1 MSESPLISKEAIK
14 SLLLE
19 NQLFVSR
26 PDEMN
31 DDSSIMMDSLC
42 LIWFL
47 DMLEH
52 RNQIYLQLED
62 EDYERFDSI
71 TSIYQLIQE
80 KGVRM
85 ERHTNMM

>member
-31 DDSSIMMDSLC
+31 DDSLIMMDSLC

-52 RNQIYLQLED
+52 RNQICLQLED

-71 TSIYQLIQE
+71 TSIYRLIQE
-80 KGVRM
+80 KGVM
-85 ERHTNMM
+85 IERHTNMM

>member
-1 MSESPLISKEAIK
+1 MNESPLISKGAIK

-26 PDEMN
+26 PEELN
-31 DDSSIMMDSLC
+31 DDSVIMMDSLC

-52 RNQIYLQLED
+52 RNHIYLQLED
-62 EDYERFDSI
+62 GDYERFDSI
-71 TSIYQLIQE
+71 ISIYRLIQE
-80 KGVRM
+80 KGVM
-85 ERHTNMM
+85 IEKHTNMM